1 MTISKPAIVLDPK
14 NGVYVTGTRFAIV
27 THEQH
32 PGKLALLQVNSYDR
46 SYSLVGWHDN
56 GVSLVAELVNL
67 HVFHTRHKMRTVTD
81 YLAAVETI
89 AKRCQ
94 TAIDLLN
101 PETYGGV
108 VTC

>member
-1 MTISKPAIVLDPK
+1 MTTDNAPIVLDPK
-14 NGVYVTGTRFAIV
+14 NGVYITGTRFAV
-27 THEQH
+27 VAHEKH
-32 PGKLALLQVNSYDR
+32 PGKLALLQFNTYDGI
-46 SYSLVGWHDN
+46 YSLVDWHDSD
-56 GVSLVAELVNL
+56 VSLVAALVSL
-67 HVFHTRHKMRTVTD
+67 HVSYIRHKMRSVTE

-94 TAIDLLN
+94 TALALLN